1 MLRRMRR
8 RTGRWK
14 KTSRRR
20 GTELSTKQ
28 ETSPIIGLKGDF
40 SEALKNWQRLV
51 AIVKIM
57 GKPHPKTEKKKNFL
71 DELVWKEDTSIILNV
86 QTMLK
91 QVTDVQLNIERL
103 LKRPK

>member
-1 MLRRMRR
+1 M
-8 RTGRWK
+8 
-14 KTSRRR
+14 
-20 GTELSTKQ
+20 
-28 ETSPIIGLKGDF
+28 
-40 SEALKNWQRLV
+40 
-51 AIVKIM
+51 KIM

-71 DELVWKEDTSIILNV
+71 DEFVWKEDTSIILNV